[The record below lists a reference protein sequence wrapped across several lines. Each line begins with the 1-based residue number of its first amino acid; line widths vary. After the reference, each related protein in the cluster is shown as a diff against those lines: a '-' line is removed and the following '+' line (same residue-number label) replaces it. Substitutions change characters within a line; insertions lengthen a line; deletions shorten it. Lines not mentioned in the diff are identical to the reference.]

1 MIKVTSIKTKGHNC
15 YDEILRK
22 VGKINN
28 INKSK
33 VLPNFQDQQEACDT
47 NGIQKQESSSK
58 WM

>member
-1 MIKVTSIKTKGHNC
+1 MIKVTSIKTKGHNG

-33 VLPNFQDQQEACDT
+33 VLPNFQD
-47 NGIQKQESSSK
+47 
-58 WM
+58 